1 MSEITLEGEL
11 LTGAMVIGVLVL
23 MALVFEAPVLG
34 PWLRERI
41 GRWL

>member
-1 MSEITLEGEL
+1 MTGTSLEGEL
-11 LTGAMVIGVLVL
+11 MTLLMVIGMVIAA
-23 MALVFEAPVLG
+23 ALVFEAPVLG